1 MNLSIR
7 NPVRSLSYKLK
18 IKMLSRKFKPS
29 TSKKKASSW
38 NGHFLQRRYT
48 KTFDLVTNLHIL
60 PNTNSWG
67 NSPGVKCANANT
79 AALIRTETG
88 VGTLQKKQRNRTW
101 KINHE
106 CKKKK
111 DGQIQIAQPSLMQKY
126 KLHNL

>member
-1 MNLSIR
+1 
-7 NPVRSLSYKLK
+7 
-18 IKMLSRKFKPS
+18 MLSRRFKPS

-38 NGHFLQRRYT
+38 NRHFLQRRYT
-48 KTFDLVTNLHIL
+48 KTFDLFTNLHIL

-101 KINHE
+101 KINHQ

-111 DGQIQIAQPSLMQKY
+111 KRRSNPNSSTILDAKIQITQFVDQMSKHILITWK
-126 KLHNL
+126 

>member
-1 MNLSIR
+1 
-7 NPVRSLSYKLK
+7 
-18 IKMLSRKFKPS
+18 MLSRKFKPS

-38 NGHFLQRRYT
+38 NGHFT

-88 VGTLQKKQRNRTW
+88 VGTLQKKQRNELG
-101 KINHE
+101 K
-106 CKKKK
+106 
-111 DGQIQIAQPSLMQKY
+111 
-126 KLHNL
+126 